1 MDGLREHG
9 FPKNCAPVY
18 ACMRVRAC
26 VCVCASMLCEL
37 RDYYIRNKRIFGR
50 EKDAQKRSDHV
61 HIPQVLLR
69 LTRIN
74 N

>member
-9 FPKNCAPVY
+9 FPKNCAP
-18 ACMRVRAC
+18 CMRVCVCVR

>member
-1 MDGLREHG
+1 
-9 FPKNCAPVY
+9 
-18 ACMRVRAC
+18 
-26 VCVCASMLCEL
+26 MLCEL